1 MLQLV
6 DEVLHG
12 VERLLLQGELVLAVG
27 ALVYEPLQ
35 DRALALEHVVVKL
48 AGVAF
53 AAWERV
59 KGYFIFQF
67 RCKGFFVSKKYIFRK
82 VDQLTADGEVTDD
95 GGEGPDKLGVLG
107 VSHVGLKEEQ
117 EGNHL

>member
-1 MLQLV
+1 M

-53 AAWERV
+53 AAWEGV
-59 KGYFIFQF
+59 KEYFILQF
-67 RCKGFFVSKKYIFRK
+67 SIDYECGLKGVFISKMKRIYRK

-107 VSHVGLKEEQ
+107 VSHVGL
-117 EGNHL
+117 